1 MGSGGLATLA
11 TAAAAAAAT
20 RRAYGRGS
28 LGASS
33 LSSSGYSFCTN
44 TTFGLWITTS
54 WFHSTPIGSAMPP
67 ASWPPT
73 SSASLGWGVVS
84 RGDMIGSAM
93 LVVRMPYTASVS
105 VVYHPFST
113 SPSVGMRRT
122 YSSARRSHSRW
133 MQLFWLYS
141 SSPKLSNTA
150 APGLPRSLT
159 NSSIWKLDGFVA
171 PSRTP
176 PGKSAWTRAPSGM
189 MRTSVM

>member
-20 RRAYGRGS
+20 RLAYGRGS

-44 TTFGLWITTS
+44 TTFGLCITTS
-54 WFHSTPIGSAMPP
+54 WFHSTPHPIGSAIPLT
-67 ASWPPT
+67 SCPPT
-73 SSASLGWGVVS
+73 SNASLGWGVVS

-105 VVYHPFST
+105 VVYQPFST

-122 YSSARRSHSRW
+122 NSSARRSHSRW
-133 MQLFWLYS
+133 MQLF
-141 SSPKLSNTA
+141 
-150 APGLPRSLT
+150 
-159 NSSIWKLDGFVA
+159 
-171 PSRTP
+171 
-176 PGKSAWTRAPSGM
+176 
-189 MRTSVM
+189 